1 MQSSLPTHLAF
12 YKEVNHMDY
21 IKKLKRMDEHLK
33 RHPHDYQTVIS
44 RMKVASDVYD
54 HEMQKMTYRRLQRLS
69 EIKKRLREEDEK
81 YGKE

>member
-1 MQSSLPTHLAF
+1 
-12 YKEVNHMDY
+12 
-21 IKKLKRMDEHLK
+21 MDEHLK
-33 RHPHDYQTVIS
+33 EHPHDYQTVIS

-54 HEMQKMTYRRLQRLS
+54 HEMQKMTHRRLQRLS